1 MDIHD
6 VYKGLPSTYKAVME
20 AEIERRV
27 EIRLEER
34 VRAMTSDDDD
44 RQRKLLKLAHKLIK
58 ELTR

>member
-6 VYKGLPSTYKAVME
+6 VYKGLPSTYKEVME

-34 VRAMTSDDDD
+34 VKAMNSDGDD